1 MRFLK
6 YYLVISVCGLF
17 FSKQQVLT
25 AQQASTPQ
33 AASSSTTSIPRYTA
47 REGNSSQQSKSLA
60 VKSVVVRG
68 IDVVPYIVASE
79 DSLQSYIQDN
89 AISVW
94 VNVPSLQR
102 SGDTLTAVVKRVL
115 RYDITHRLNK
125 DLVNVDVMKFNT
137 RNDTFAR
144 VASLDAGTNT
154 LTPNTKAE
162 WEKTSLDVDVL
173 ALYHYVG
180 YLYEKYGKK

>member
-1 MRFLK
+1 MRSPKFFFLC
-6 YYLVISVCGLF
+6 VASVLLLGAMQTLP
-17 FSKQQVLT
+17 
-25 AQQASTPQ
+25 AQQAIS
-33 AASSSTTSIPRYTA
+33 RYTA
-47 REGNSSQQSKSLA
+47 NDNGTSQAKRLA
-60 VKSVVVRG
+60 TPSAMVRG
-68 IDVVPYIVASE
+68 IDVLPFIVASE

-154 LTPNTKAE
+154 LAPNTKAE
-162 WEKTSLDVDVL
+162 WEKTSQDEDVL

>member
-1 MRFLK
+1 MSFLK
-6 YYLVISVCGLF
+6 YFFIISAFALF
-17 FSKQQVLT
+17 FSEQQILPAQQVV
-25 AQQASTPQ
+25 TPQ
-33 AASSSTTSIPRYTA
+33 AASTSVIPRYTA
-47 REGNSSQQSKSLA
+47 REGNNSQQSKSLA
-60 VKSVVVRG
+60 VKPAMVRG
-68 IDVVPYIVASE
+68 IDILPYIVATE

-125 DLVNVDVMKFNT
+125 DLVNVDVIKFNT
-137 RNDTFAR
+137 RNDTFSR
-144 VASLDAGTNT
+144 FASLDTGTNT
-154 LTPNTKAE
+154 LALNTKAE
-162 WEKTSLDVDVL
+162 WEKTSQDVDVL